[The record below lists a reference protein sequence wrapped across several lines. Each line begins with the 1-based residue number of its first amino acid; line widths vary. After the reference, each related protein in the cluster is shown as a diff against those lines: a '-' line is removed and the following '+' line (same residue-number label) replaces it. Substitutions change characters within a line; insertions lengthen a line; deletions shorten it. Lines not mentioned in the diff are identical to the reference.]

1 MKQKL
6 ETATERWHELIEA
19 EKLCFTFEEAQKAI
33 HETDKA
39 YEEIQKIRDE
49 IKGGTNLILDED

>member
-1 MKQKL
+1 MKQRL
-6 ETATERWHELIEA
+6 ETAVERWHELIEA

-39 YEEIQKIRDE
+39 YEEIGKIRAE
-49 IKGGTNLILDED
+49 MKESLNLLLDED